1 MKEGGAE
8 ERQGEIY
15 PLGGLGDNE
24 RPEVRPEKRQDR
36 ECTERT
42 GRPAGRAA
50 GMVRWRNPPESLRGQ
65 QGKGVG
71 SGLTCGR
78 THSGEQ
84 GATGEQC
91 KPPAGLQVQL
101 CCAGKQVGRLKEEES
116 EVRARRPEA
125 DTTGDKGGS
134 GPPGRTVSA
143 DGREAS

>member
-8 ERQGEIY
+8 ERQGELY

-36 ECTERT
+36 ECMERT
-42 GRPAGRAA
+42 GRPAGRVA

-65 QGKGVG
+65 QGKGVEG
-71 SGLTCGR
+71 
-78 THSGEQ
+78 
-84 GATGEQC
+84 
-91 KPPAGLQVQL
+91 
-101 CCAGKQVGRLKEEES
+101 S

-125 DTTGDKGGS
+125 DTTGEKGGS